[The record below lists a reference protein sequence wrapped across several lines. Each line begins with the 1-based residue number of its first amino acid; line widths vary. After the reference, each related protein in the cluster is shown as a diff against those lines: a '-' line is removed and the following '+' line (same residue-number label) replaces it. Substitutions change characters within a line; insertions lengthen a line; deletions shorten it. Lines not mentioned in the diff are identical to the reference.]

1 MTTNLNLSNTF
12 HFKTTKSN
20 IIYIVVAFNWCTK
33 QNWCVKK
40 PKKTLPR
47 ICTRHVGC
55 NKRKTFGLEC
65 EQVDRYG
72 EQSQYRVE
80 T

>member
-1 MTTNLNLSNTF
+1 MF

-20 IIYIVVAFNWCTK
+20 IIYIVVAFHWCTK
-33 QNWCVKK
+33 QNWCVKN
-40 PKKTLPR
+40 PR
-47 ICTRHVGC
+47 KHCPAFVHDMFRRSVGC

-65 EQVDRYG
+65 ESTQVDRYG